1 MTNVFE
7 TLDLLLK
14 RYGIGQI
21 PQIATEGA
29 PAWLGPAVIWIAVI
43 IGFIYCFL
51 GYKSMRMMT
60 TLLGI
65 VIGLSLGTVLAGQLK
80 LNRPIDIAV
89 MAGGAVLFGVLGF
102 FLYRVFMFLSVFIAS
117 FCIAMSLIAEYMKL
131 DQLVIFIVALVVG
144 VIFAILAAVY
154 LRPMIIVST
163 ALSGGLIIANELFEN
178 LIHIRW
184 SSSLETIIRLSTGLI
199 LAVIGMIYQFR
210 TTPKEEEEE
219 DEE

>member
-21 PQIATEGA
+21 PQIQAEGA
-29 PAWLGPAVIWIAVI
+29 PAWLAPAVICIAVVL
-43 IGFIYCFL
+43 GFIYCFL
-51 GYKSMRMMT
+51 GYKSMRFMT
-60 TLLGI
+60 TLLG
-65 VIGLSLGTVLAGQLK
+65 VVLGLGLGTVIADQVK
-80 LNRPIDIAV
+80 LQSPIDIVVIAGAAAV
-89 MAGGAVLFGVLGF
+89 FGILGF
-102 FLYRVFMFLSVFIAS
+102 FLYRIFMFLSVFIAAFS
-117 FCIAMSLIAEYMKL
+117 ITMSLITEYTKL

-163 ALSGGLIIANELFEN
+163 ALSGGLILANELFEN

-184 SSSLETIIRLSTGLI
+184 SSSLETIIRLSTGII
-199 LAVIGMIYQFR
+199 LAIIGMIYQFR
-210 TTPKEEEEE
+210 TTPKEEDEEE
-219 DEE
+219 EE